1 MKRVVKTALILALVL
16 TGALPAFSADK
27 EIIGAGATF
36 PYPLYS
42 KMFDAYNKE
51 YGIKV
56 NYQGIGSSGGIKEL
70 TNKTVDFAGT
80 DAFMTDEE
88 MKKAGAAIVH
98 VPTCIGSVV
107 LTYNLTGVT
116 DLSLSQSVLA
126 DIFLGKITKWNDPKI
141 AKLNPKVKLPD
152 LPIAV
157 IHRSDGS
164 GTTSIFTDFLA
175 LISPEWKSKV
185 GAGKT
190 VNWPVGLGAA
200 KNSGVAGMVQ
210 KVPGSIGY
218 VELAYAIENKMS
230 VALIENKSGKFIKPT
245 LESTSL
251 AAKGAIPDDTRV
263 SLNNTSDPKGY
274 PIAGFTWLVLY
285 KEQNYGAR
293 TPDQAKSVVT
303 LINWMTHEGQKFTSP
318 LLYSPLPS
326 EVVKKSEKLLK
337 SVTYNGKPVLK

>member
-1 MKRVVKTALILALVL
+1 MKQVMRIATMLALIAIGSIPVFAAES
-16 TGALPAFSADK
+16 G
-27 EIIGAGATF
+27 IIGAGATF

-42 KMFDAYNKE
+42 KMFDAYNQE

-80 DAFMTDEE
+80 DAFMTDGE
-88 MKKAGAAIVH
+88 MKKASGAVVH

-107 LTYNLTGVT
+107 LTYNLKGVA

-126 DIFLGKITKWNDPKI
+126 DIFLGKITRWNDPKI
-141 AKLNPKVKLPD
+141 VKLNSKAKLPD

-175 LISPEWKSKV
+175 IVSPAWKSKV

-190 VNWPVGLGAA
+190 VNWPAGLGAA

-218 VELAYAIENKMS
+218 VELAYAIENKMP

-245 LESTSL
+245 VESTSL
-251 AAKGAIPDDTRV
+251 AAKGEIPADTRV

-274 PIAGFTWLVLY
+274 PIAGFTWIVLY
-285 KEQNYGAR
+285 KEQNYNGR
-293 TPDQAKSVVT
+293 TLDQAKSVVA
-303 LINWMTHEGQKFTSP
+303 LISWMTHEGQKFTSP
-318 LLYSPLPS
+318 LLYAPLPS
-326 EVVKKSEKLLK
+326 EVVKKAEKLLK
-337 SVTYNGKPVLK
+337 SVTYNGKPVSK

>member
-1 MKRVVKTALILALVL
+1 MKRVMRVAMILALMVV
-16 TGALPAFSADK
+16 GSLPAFSAQK
-27 EIIGAGATF
+27 EIIAAGATF

-51 YGIKV
+51 YGMKV

-80 DAFMTDEE
+80 DAFMTDAEIN
-88 MKKAGAAIVH
+88 KAGAPIVH

-107 LTYNLTGVT
+107 LTYNIKGVT
-116 DLSLSQSVLA
+116 ALSLSQSVLA
-126 DIFLGKITKWNDPKI
+126 DIFLGKISKWNDPRI
-141 AKLNPKVKLPD
+141 VKLNPKAKLPD

-175 LISPEWKSKV
+175 IVSPEWKSKV

-190 VNWPVGLGAA
+190 VNWPAGLGAA

-218 VELAYAIENKMS
+218 VELAYAMENKMP

-251 AAKGAIPDDTRV
+251 AAMGTIPDDTRV

-274 PIAGFTWLVLY
+274 PIAGFTWVVLY
-285 KEQNYGAR
+285 KDQNYSGR
-293 TPDQAKSVVT
+293 TMDQAKSVVT
-303 LINWMTHEGQKFTSP
+303 LISWMTHEGQKFTSP
-318 LLYSPLPS
+318 LLYAPLPN
-326 EVVKKSEKLLK
+326 EVVKKAEKLLK
-337 SVTYNGKPVLK
+337 SITHNGKPVSK

>member
-1 MKRVVKTALILALVL
+1 MNRVMRIAMMLALVL
-16 TGALPAFSADK
+16 AGSLPAFSAGK
-27 EIIGAGATF
+27 EIIAAGATF

-51 YGIKV
+51 YGVKV

-80 DAFMTDEE
+80 DAFMTDKEVN
-88 MKKAGAAIVH
+88 KAGAPIVH

-107 LTYNLTGVT
+107 LTYNIKGVT
-116 DLSLSQSVLA
+116 ELSLSQSVLA
-126 DIFLGKITKWNDPKI
+126 DIFLGKITTWNDPRI
-141 AKLNPKVKLPD
+141 VKLNPKAKLPD

-175 LISPEWKSKV
+175 MVSPAWKSNV

-190 VNWPVGLGAA
+190 VNWPAGLGAA

-218 VELAYAIENKMS
+218 VELAYAMENKMP

-251 AAKGAIPDDTRV
+251 AAKGNIPDDTRV

-285 KEQNYGAR
+285 KEQNYGGR
-293 TPDQAKSVVT
+293 TMDQAKSVVT

-318 LLYSPLPS
+318 LLYSPLPN
-326 EVVKKSEKLLK
+326 EVVKKAEKILK
-337 SVTYNGKPVLK
+337 SVTYNGKPVTK

>member
-1 MKRVVKTALILALVL
+1 MNRIIRVAMILALMVA
-16 TGALPAFSADK
+16 GSLPAFSAQK
-27 EIIGAGATF
+27 EIIAAGATF

-51 YGIKV
+51 YGMKV

-70 TNKTVDFAGT
+70 TNRTVDFAGT
-80 DAFMTDEE
+80 DAFMTDAEI
-88 MKKAGAAIVH
+88 KKAGGAVIH
-98 VPTCIGSVV
+98 VPTCVGSVV
-107 LTYNLTGVT
+107 LTYNIKGVT
-116 DLSLSQSVLA
+116 ALSLSQSVLA
-126 DIFLGKITKWNDPKI
+126 DIFLGKISKWNDPRI
-141 AKLNPKVKLPD
+141 VKLNPKAKLPNI
-152 LPIAV
+152 PIAV

-175 LISPEWKSKV
+175 IVSPEWKSKV

-218 VELAYAIENKMS
+218 VELAYAMENKMP

-251 AAKGAIPDDTRV
+251 AAKGTIPDDTRV

-274 PIAGFTWLVLY
+274 PIAGFTWVVLY
-285 KEQNYGAR
+285 KEQNYSGR
-293 TPDQAKSVVT
+293 TMDQAKSVVT
-303 LINWMTHEGQKFTSP
+303 LISWMTHEGQKFTSP
-318 LLYSPLPS
+318 LLYAPLPS
-326 EVVKKSEKLLK
+326 EVVKKVEKLLK
-337 SVTYNGKPVLK
+337 SVTHNGKPVLK